1 MDYRQL
7 QAFTV
12 LAEELHFGR
21 AAQRLHITQP
31 ALTQQIKSFEN
42 ALELRLFT
50 RDRRN
55 VALTAEGQFL
65 LAEARMILGHCDKF
79 RENARSLRQGRKG
92 QLKIGYVGSAIFDP
106 ALSVLIGN
114 YRQRKPEADLLIEE
128 HNVNDLITGLL
139 SETVDLAFI
148 RSPGAQYDE
157 LESLDIATRP
167 LVAVVPRHHPLA
179 SRRAIPLA
187 ALAEETFFIQ
197 QDPCGVGLGWSAISA
212 CRQAG
217 FTPRKIQ
224 YSRDVSMAIG
234 QVSMGMG
241 VTLVPE
247 TQSAMLVSEVS
258 YCLLEETFAVTTL
271 TLCWRR
277 ESRNGLLGD
286 FIAGARELLAVK
298 GKRARCGP
306 VAN

>member
-79 RENARSLRQGRKG
+79 RENTRSLRQGRKG

-139 SETVDLAFI
+139 SETIDLAFI

-224 YSRDVSMAIG
+224 YSRDVSTAIG

-286 FIAGARELLAVK
+286 FIAGARELL
-298 GKRARCGP
+298 GR
-306 VAN
+306 

>member
-139 SETVDLAFI
+139 SETVDWRLFARQGRNMMNWSCWILRPGRWWRWYLAII
-148 RSPGAQYDE
+148 RSPAGA
-157 LESLDIATRP
+157 LF
-167 LVAVVPRHHPLA
+167 H
-179 SRRAIPLA
+179 SRRWRKRRFLFSKIRA
-187 ALAEETFFIQ
+187 AS
-197 QDPCGVGLGWSAISA
+197 DWVGQPSAPVGRRVLRPVRFST
-212 CRQAG
+212 RVMS
-217 FTPRKIQ
+217 PR
-224 YSRDVSMAIG
+224 R
-234 QVSMGMG
+234 
-241 VTLVPE
+241 
-247 TQSAMLVSEVS
+247 
-258 YCLLEETFAVTTL
+258 
-271 TLCWRR
+271 
-277 ESRNGLLGD
+277 
-286 FIAGARELLAVK
+286 
-298 GKRARCGP
+298 
-306 VAN
+306 

>member
-65 LAEARMILGHCDKF
+65 LTEARMILSHCDKF

-224 YSRDVSMAIG
+224 YSRDVSTAIG

-247 TQSAMLVSEVS
+247 TQSAMLVWCRRSVIA
-258 YCLLEETFAVTTL
+258 CWKRLL
-271 TLCWRR
+271 
-277 ESRNGLLGD
+277 
-286 FIAGARELLAVK
+286 
-298 GKRARCGP
+298 P
-306 VAN
+306 

>member
-7 QAFTV
+7 QTFTV

-139 SETVDLAFI
+139 SETVDLAFV
-148 RSPGAQYDE
+148 RSPWAQYDE

-197 QDPCGVGLGWSAISA
+197 QDPSGVGLGWSAISA

-224 YSRDVSMAIG
+224 YTRDVSTAIG
-234 QVSMGMG
+234 GIDG
-241 VTLVPE
+241 
-247 TQSAMLVSEVS
+247 
-258 YCLLEETFAVTTL
+258 
-271 TLCWRR
+271 
-277 ESRNGLLGD
+277 NGRD
-286 FIAGARELLAVK
+286 VGARDAKRHVGVGSQLLSAGRNLCRDNAHAVLAAAESQRTF
-298 GKRARCGP
+298 GGFYCRCLRTAWPLGASGP
-306 VAN
+306 AVGP

>member
-1 MDYRQL
+1 
-7 QAFTV
+7 
-12 LAEELHFGR
+12 
-21 AAQRLHITQP
+21 
-31 ALTQQIKSFEN
+31 
-42 ALELRLFT
+42 
-50 RDRRN
+50 
-55 VALTAEGQFL
+55 
-65 LAEARMILGHCDKF
+65 MILGHCDKF

-167 LVAVVPRHHPLA
+167 LVAVVPRHHALA
-179 SRRAIPLA
+179 SRRTIPPRGA
-187 ALAEETFFIQ
+187 GGRDVFIQ

-224 YSRDVSMAIG
+224 YSRDVSHGDRPGIDGNGRDVGARDAKRHA
-234 QVSMGMG
+234 G
-241 VTLVPE
+241 VRRSVIACWKRL
-247 TQSAMLVSEVS
+247 
-258 YCLLEETFAVTTL
+258 FAVTTL

-277 ESRNGLLGD
+277 ESRNRLLGD
-286 FIAGARELLAVK
+286 FIAGARIAWPLKVS
-298 GKRARCGP
+298 GP
-306 VAN
+306 VVGPSRISYCGYA

>member
-55 VALTAEGQFL
+55 VALTAEGHFL

-224 YSRDVSMAIG
+224 YSRDVSTAIG
-234 QVSMGMG
+234 QVSM
-241 VTLVPE
+241 
-247 TQSAMLVSEVS
+247 
-258 YCLLEETFAVTTL
+258 
-271 TLCWRR
+271 
-277 ESRNGLLGD
+277 
-286 FIAGARELLAVK
+286 
-298 GKRARCGP
+298 
-306 VAN
+306 

>member
-167 LVAVVPRHHPLA
+167 LVAVVPRHHALA

-197 QDPCGVGLGWSAISA
+197 QDPSGVGLGWSAISA

-224 YSRDVSMAIG
+224 YTRDVSTAIG

-271 TLCWRR
+271 TFCWRR
-277 ESRNGLLGD
+277 QSRNGLLGD
-286 FIAGARELLAVK
+286 FIADVRELL
-298 GKRARCGP
+298 GR
-306 VAN
+306 

>member
-1 MDYRQL
+1 
-7 QAFTV
+7 
-12 LAEELHFGR
+12 
-21 AAQRLHITQP
+21 
-31 ALTQQIKSFEN
+31 
-42 ALELRLFT
+42 
-50 RDRRN
+50 
-55 VALTAEGQFL
+55 
-65 LAEARMILGHCDKF
+65 MILGHCDKF

-187 ALAEETFFIQ
+187 ALAEETFLFSKILAAS
-197 QDPCGVGLGWSAISA
+197 GWVGQPSAPVGRRVLRPVRFST
-212 CRQAG
+212 RVMS
-217 FTPRKIQ
+217 PR
-224 YSRDVSMAIG
+224 R
-234 QVSMGMG
+234 
-241 VTLVPE
+241 
-247 TQSAMLVSEVS
+247 
-258 YCLLEETFAVTTL
+258 
-271 TLCWRR
+271 
-277 ESRNGLLGD
+277 
-286 FIAGARELLAVK
+286 
-298 GKRARCGP
+298 
-306 VAN
+306 

>member
-1 MDYRQL
+1 
-7 QAFTV
+7 
-12 LAEELHFGR
+12 
-21 AAQRLHITQP
+21 
-31 ALTQQIKSFEN
+31 
-42 ALELRLFT
+42 
-50 RDRRN
+50 
-55 VALTAEGQFL
+55 
-65 LAEARMILGHCDKF
+65 MILGHCDKF

-157 LESLDIATRP
+157 LELLDIATRP

-224 YSRDVSMAIG
+224 YSRDVSTAIG

-286 FIAGARELLAVK
+286 FIAGARELL
-298 GKRARCGP
+298 GR
-306 VAN
+306 